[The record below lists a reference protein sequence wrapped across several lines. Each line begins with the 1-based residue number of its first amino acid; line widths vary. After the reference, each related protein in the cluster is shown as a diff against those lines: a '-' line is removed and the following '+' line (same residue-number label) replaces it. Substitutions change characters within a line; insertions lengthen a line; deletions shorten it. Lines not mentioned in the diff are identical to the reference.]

1 MPLSPFMHMRPQRL
15 RLLLS
20 AMIACQGL
28 GVALAQQKGDRI
40 VAITDTVLRSQDGA
54 STKIDKGKRLT
65 VKYVSH
71 DRLYATWIGAP
82 GTIDGWIN
90 RSAVIPFS
98 QSLDFFGKELKR
110 SPTARTYAIRATIW
124 DEKHD
129 YDKAIADWSEAIRL
143 EPNQPSAYVERGSV
157 FFDKK
162 EYDKAIADYTEVIRL
177 NPKSGVAYGN
187 RGSAWWAKEEYSR
200 ATYDYIEAI
209 RFDPENAFDYI
220 HRGELWTNNAEHNK
234 ALWNYKLETMGMKP
248 TLAIIDV
255 IHNPRV
261 FPKDEF
267 DETIAKCNEE
277 IRRHPKNAK
286 SYLVRARFF
295 HDQTEYEQA
304 IADYDEAIRLD
315 PQKAEPWVSEALIAA
330 TGLKTRFRD
339 GKKAVHHATKACE
352 LTSWSEYT
360 CLDALAAACAEVG
373 DFPNAVKWEKRA
385 IDALP
390 QEKDPEL
397 RVLFEAKLR
406 SHLDLFNAKKPY
418 HEEARK

>member
-1 MPLSPFMHMRPQRL
+1 MRTFK
-15 RLLLS
+15 LLALVVAACS
-20 AMIACQGL
+20 AIETAS
-28 GVALAQQKGDRI
+28 AQQKGDRI
-40 VAITDTVLRSQDGA
+40 VTITETLLRSQDG
-54 STKIDKGKRLT
+54 TGTMIDKGKRLT

-71 DRLYATWIGAP
+71 DRLYATWIGDT
-82 GTIDGWIN
+82 GTIEGWIN
-90 RSAVIPFS
+90 RSDVIPFS

-124 DEKHD
+124 AEKHD

-143 EPNQPSAYVERGSV
+143 EPNQPSAYVERASV

-220 HRGELWTNNAEHNK
+220 HRGESWTDKAEHDK
-234 ALWNYKLETMGMKP
+234 AVARYKLDTMGMQP
-248 TLAIIDV
+248 RFAIIDV

-261 FPKDEF
+261 LPKDEF
-267 DETIAKCNEE
+267 DAAIAKCNEA
-277 IRRHPKNAK
+277 IRRHPKNAN

-295 HDQTEYEQA
+295 HGQTEYEQA

-339 GKKAVHHATKACE
+339 GKKALHHATRACE
-352 LTSWSEYT
+352 LTGWNDYS
-360 CLDALAAACAEVG
+360 CLDALAAAYAELG
-373 DFPNAVKWEKRA
+373 DFPGAVKWETKA
-385 IDALP
+385 LDVLP
-390 QEKDPEL
+390 QEKDVEL
-397 RVLFEAKLR
+397 RGLFEADLR
-406 SHLDLFNAKKPY
+406 SHLALFKAHKPY
-418 HEEARK
+418 HEQAKK